1 MGIRGFR
8 LPAALA
14 VTAVMLIAGCGGG
27 GDASTEEASVPTTPE
42 EVTVQTGPF
51 DTDEEFQAAASEVCD
66 GYHLVYGAAP
76 VYGVYAP
83 GLVQEYERR
92 VPINEA
98 FQADLESLEPTDGVS
113 DAWNRLV
120 ADGAKINAGDE
131 KILAAAK
138 TGDIDKA
145 YEQINDPDLLD
156 VYDDYNAA
164 AEEAGACEPTPGFES
179 QPIAEAAAGAADAP
193 QPSNDVEAAANDWLE
208 ALQSGD
214 CERIADANHTQNYAE
229 PAEDCS
235 DLKES
240 EKKSEV
246 LATAQY
252 GPVGAAFIG
261 TDESNAYVTFVLDP
275 KTGELETTSTIY
287 ESDTGLMPAPE
298 GIDADENV
306 ADAVAAIRDND
317 PKAFNATL
325 SADQAEEGSFV
336 RDGPFDTISTDPL
349 YGKRFVSDIRDSP
362 DAEPVLLGADNT
374 QAYYTL
380 ATEGGDYM
388 LIARH
393 DPGSETDYKFT
404 AYWGLEDVEE

>member
-14 VTAVMLIAGCGGG
+14 AAGVMLFAGCGGG
-27 GDASTEEASVPTTPE
+27 DSTESQSAATPTTPE
-42 EVTVQTGPF
+42 EVTVDTGPF
-51 DTDEEFQAAASEVCD
+51 ESDDEFRAAATAVCD
-66 GYHLVYGAAP
+66 GYHFVYGAAP

-83 GLVQEYERR
+83 GLAQEYERR

-113 DAWNRLV
+113 DPWNRLV
-120 ADGAKINAGDE
+120 EAGTKINASDE
-131 KILAAAK
+131 KILAAAED
-138 TGDIDKA
+138 GDTDGA
-145 YEQINDPDLLD
+145 YELINDPDILD

-179 QPIAEAAAGAADAP
+179 QPIAEPTDAAADAP
-193 QPSNDVEAAANDWLE
+193 QPSNDVEAVAADWLA

-214 CERIADANHTQNYAE
+214 CEQIADANHTQNYAE

-235 DLKES
+235 DLAKS

-252 GPVGAAFIG
+252 GAAGAAYIG
-261 TDESNAYVTFVLDP
+261 TDEANAYITFVLDP
-275 KTGELETTSTIY
+275 KTDELETTSTIY
-287 ESDTGLMPAPE
+287 ESDTGLMPAPD
-298 GIDADENV
+298 GNDADAMV

-317 PKAFNATL
+317 PDAFNETL
-325 SADQAEEGSFV
+325 SADQPEEGSFV
-336 RDGPFDTISTDPL
+336 QDGPFETISTDPI
-349 YGKRFVSDIRDSP
+349 YGKRFVADIRDSP
-362 DAEPVLLGADNT
+362 DAEPVLIGADNT

-393 DPGSETDYKFT
+393 DPGEETAYKFT